1 MSGAVFRKGASYIGT
16 ATLDHRRQKMFT
28 VVGRDGRGVVSFAHV
43 NDVRREL
50 AGVTVDET
58 EVVKIK
64 DPDGFDYFLSAR
76 VVADIDAAYNI
87 VKLCQA

>member
-28 VVGRDGRGVVSFAHV
+28 VIGRDARGVVSFAHV
-43 NDVRREL
+43 NDVRREM
-50 AGVTVDET
+50 ADVCGET
-58 EVVKIK
+58 EIVKIK
-64 DPDGFDYFLSAR
+64 DSDGFDYFLSAR